1 MGKTWKKGGRTY
13 DTDRY
18 NSLYHNDGDTF
29 YKCVW
34 EESPFIGPDAY
45 NRSHIE
51 LIMENHNNDVNRILD
66 PTNPLYRVRGTS
78 SPDRVKF
85 AP

>member
-1 MGKTWKKGGRTY
+1 MSKTWKKGGVTY
-13 DTDRY
+13 DTDKYR
-18 NSLYHNDGDTF
+18 SLYHVDEDSF
-29 YKCVW
+29 YKSVW
-34 EESPFIGPDAY
+34 EESPFVGPDAY

-66 PTNPLYRVRGTS
+66 PTNLLYRIRATS

-85 AP
+85 VP

>member
-1 MGKTWKKGGRTY
+1 MSKTWKKGGRTY

-18 NSLYHNDGDTF
+18 RSVYHVDEDKF
-29 YKCVW
+29 YKSVW
-34 EESPFIGPDAY
+34 EESPFVGPDAY
-45 NRSHIE
+45 NRSHID
-51 LIMENHNNDVNRILD
+51 LIIGNNNNDVNRILD